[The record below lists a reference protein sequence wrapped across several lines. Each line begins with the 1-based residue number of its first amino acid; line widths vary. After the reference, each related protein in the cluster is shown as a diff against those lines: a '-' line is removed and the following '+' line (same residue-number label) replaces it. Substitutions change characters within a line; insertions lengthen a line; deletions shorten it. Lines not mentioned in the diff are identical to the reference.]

1 MDIGLVSIRNRLLIC
16 LFNIYLY
23 NCCSILP
30 YIYQEKGT
38 AKNKIAGTVK
48 GRMWLS
54 EQLPKFDQ
62 INALKFDIKLFC
74 SDGGILET
82 LNKDNGSYHTYVLI
96 IQR

>member
-1 MDIGLVSIRNRLLIC
+1 M
-16 LFNIYLY
+16 
-23 NCCSILP
+23 
-30 YIYQEKGT
+30 
-38 AKNKIAGTVK
+38 GTVK